1 MKDQSFKKFFQSLG
15 KAFRTKGKKKGMTLD
30 HQTLREMIR
39 GIVTTRPD
47 EIACDN
53 CFDKLD
59 QFAELVLAG
68 KDVSDAMPLIQHH
81 LDHCKDCREEFDAL
95 LQSLK
100 ALSE

>member
-1 MKDQSFKKFFQSLG
+1 MKNQSSGKIFKSLG
-15 KAFRTKGKKKGMTLD
+15 KAFRLKGKKKGMILD
-30 HQTLREMIR
+30 HRTLREMIR
-39 GIVTTRPD
+39 GIATTRKD

-59 QFAELVLAG
+59 QFAELVLEG
-68 KDVSDAMPLIQHH
+68 KDASAAMPLIQHH

-100 ALSE
+100 TLSE